1 MNSTNLKKMEKQLIN
16 QVNKFGKVDASETRI
31 EYIMK
36 QSSGE
41 TSLSSYLDKLCK
53 RECLKWDRV
62 KLDQKDLFYFIHIEK
77 L

>member
-1 MNSTNLKKMEKQLIN
+1 MEKQLIN

-62 KLDQKDLFYFIHIEK
+62 KLDQKDLFYFIHIWKDEK
-77 L
+77 AKTIKF